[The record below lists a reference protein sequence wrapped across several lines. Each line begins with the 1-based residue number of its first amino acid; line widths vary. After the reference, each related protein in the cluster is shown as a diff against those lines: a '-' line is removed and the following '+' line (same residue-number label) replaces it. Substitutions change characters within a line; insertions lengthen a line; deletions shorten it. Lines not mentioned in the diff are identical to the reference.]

1 MEIGFYGAASTVTGS
16 RYRVSSEKFCAL
28 IDCGLFQG
36 YKKLRECNW
45 AELPFEGDTLD
56 AVLFTHAYRDHSG
69 YLPLLIKN
77 GFREPFYCTQTTA
90 ALCAIFLLSD
100 SVKRHKS
107 SKHMPAL
114 LLYPEKNSAGR

>member
-1 MEIGFYGAASTVTGS
+1 MEIGRYGAASTVTGS

-36 YKKLRECNW
+36 YKQLRECNW
-45 AELPFEGDTLD
+45 TELPFEGDTLD
-56 AVLFTHAYRDHSG
+56 AVLFTHAYRDH
-69 YLPLLIKN
+69 N
-77 GFREPFYCTQTTA
+77 
-90 ALCAIFLLSD
+90 
-100 SVKRHKS
+100 RHKS